1 MGKKVKMQSKQ
12 VEQIKE
18 LATKIT
24 IAANEVNISR
34 GDELE
39 VFAEAVAL
47 VILGMAR
54 TGGWTA
60 TETYGYASY
69 VIMNFME
76 KGITADIDKIEEYI
90 NKKKNENRN

>member
-39 VFAEAVAL
+39 IFAEAVAL
-47 VILGMAR
+47 VILGMAH
-54 TGGWTA
+54 TGSWTA

-69 VIMNFME
+69 VIMTFME
-76 KGITADIDKIEEYI
+76 KGITADIDKMEEYI